1 MFLVQVFAIFV
12 YDVAY
17 DIVHNIVIFADIIYD
32 MQKLHLYYTILH
44 AYIVCTIG
52 IIRYST
58 PISIKIYNDISIK
71 TYDVRAKIGISS

>member
-17 DIVHNIVIFADIIYD
+17 DIVCNVVIFADIVYD
-32 MQKLHLYYTILH
+32 MQISHWYYTILH

-52 IIRYST
+52 IIQYSM
-58 PISIKIYNDISIK
+58 PISIK
-71 TYDVRAKIGISS
+71 TYDDTI